1 MSIKFSI
8 TLLFG
13 GCLILSCQN
22 DTTSATN
29 QKPEYEKNELL
40 GRWEL
45 QRGFRNGKETETL
58 TGTYYE
64 FSEKTMKTNLTPT
77 TMETTYEY
85 NYSDN
90 EIKQKGEIPLVYA
103 VDSLNA
109 DFLQL
114 SVTINSF
121 PFKLELRKSQPS
133 TSEGELD
140 AISL

>member
-1 MSIKFSI
+1 M
-8 TLLFG
+8 
-13 GCLILSCQN
+13 SCQN

-64 FSEKTMKTNLTPT
+64 FSEETMKTNLTPT